1 MNRTHMKTK
10 SFLPYLLSL
19 FVFMGI
25 ALAYFSPVLKGEK
38 ILQSDIQQFRGMA
51 KEIQDYRA
59 RYDEEAYWTDAAFG
73 GMPSYQLSTYY
84 PHDYIKKIDSLIRFL
99 PRPADYLFLY
109 FVGFFV
115 LLLGLK
121 LDWRLAGIG
130 ALAFGFSTYFIII
143 LGVGHNAK
151 AHAIGY
157 IPFVLFGFLW
167 VFQRKYFKGFL
178 ATTLAMAL
186 EINASH
192 PQMTYYLL
200 LALLLM
206 GLFFL
211 WDELKTK
218 KPLLPFFKSVGITCL
233 AFGLA
238 LGMNAHSLL
247 ATKEYADQST
257 RGKSDLTLTA
267 AGTKK
272 EHSGLSKAYITE
284 YSYGF
289 LETFNLLIPR
299 FTGGANSE
307 NLGTDSHT
315 YAFLSSK
322 IDRKQARQFSESVP
336 TYWGSQPIVAAP
348 AYIGAIFI
356 FLFVLGIFSVPGKLK
371 RALVAITG
379 FSILMSWGENFSLL
393 TNFFID
399 YVPLYNKFRAVSSIQ
414 ILAEITIPLLGMLA
428 LHSFVYG
435 KLSPKTKEVVL
446 KKSFYIVGGTC
457 LFFVLFGS
465 SLFGFD
471 GANDVY
477 YNQLL
482 NGLGDA
488 IVADRKTLFFED
500 SLRSFLL
507 VFATTLALWLFSKE
521 RLQRSPLLIAIA
533 ALLLFDMVG
542 TARRYV
548 NNADFYPASKI
559 EMPFV
564 KSAIDKEILKDTG
577 HYRVANFTGNFMSD
591 GATSY
596 FHKSIGGYHAAKLGR
611 YQELVDFHIV
621 KNNWEVLN
629 MLNTKYFMVP
639 NEQGQKSLQVNSET
653 NGNAWFVD
661 ALDFVDTA
669 DQEILSLSGINTKKT
684 AIVNQ
689 NEFPQLRGLSNSIEQ
704 DTLASIELLVYKAN
718 ELQYTSSSSAD
729 QFAVFSEIYYKEG
742 WNAYIDGELQPHYR
756 ANYVLRALPVPKG
769 EHMVE
774 FKFEPTVI
782 ANGSRVVLF
791 SILLFFA
798 IAFYGGVQT
807 YKNNKIARS
816 L

>member
-59 RYDEEAYWTDAAFG
+59 KYDKEPYWTDAAFG

-167 VFQRKYFKGFL
+167 IFQRKYFKGFL

-435 KLSPKTKEVVL
+435 KLSPKSKRSRFEKEFLHRRRDMPVL
-446 KKSFYIVGGTC
+446 CSFWE
-457 LFFVLFGS
+457 
-465 SLFGFD
+465 
-471 GANDVY
+471 
-477 YNQLL
+477 QL
-482 NGLGDA
+482 
-488 IVADRKTLFFED
+488 V
-500 SLRSFLL
+500 
-507 VFATTLALWLFSKE
+507 
-521 RLQRSPLLIAIA
+521 
-533 ALLLFDMVG
+533 
-542 TARRYV
+542 
-548 NNADFYPASKI
+548 
-559 EMPFV
+559 
-564 KSAIDKEILKDTG
+564 
-577 HYRVANFTGNFMSD
+577 
-591 GATSY
+591 
-596 FHKSIGGYHAAKLGR
+596 
-611 YQELVDFHIV
+611 
-621 KNNWEVLN
+621 
-629 MLNTKYFMVP
+629 
-639 NEQGQKSLQVNSET
+639 
-653 NGNAWFVD
+653 WF
-661 ALDFVDTA
+661 
-669 DQEILSLSGINTKKT
+669 
-684 AIVNQ
+684 
-689 NEFPQLRGLSNSIEQ
+689 
-704 DTLASIELLVYKAN
+704 
-718 ELQYTSSSSAD
+718 
-729 QFAVFSEIYYKEG
+729 
-742 WNAYIDGELQPHYR
+742 
-756 ANYVLRALPVPKG
+756 
-769 EHMVE
+769 
-774 FKFEPTVI
+774 
-782 ANGSRVVLF
+782 
-791 SILLFFA
+791 
-798 IAFYGGVQT
+798 
-807 YKNNKIARS
+807 
-816 L
+816 

>member
-59 RYDEEAYWTDAAFG
+59 KYDKEPYWTDAAFG

-167 VFQRKYFKGFL
+167 IFQRKYFKGFL

-267 AGTKK
+267 TGTKK

-356 FLFVLGIFSVPGKLK
+356 FLFVLGILSVPGKLK

-435 KLSPKTKEVVL
+435 KLSPKSKRSRFEKEFLHRRRDKPVL
-446 KKSFYIVGGTC
+446 CSFWE
-457 LFFVLFGS
+457 
-465 SLFGFD
+465 
-471 GANDVY
+471 
-477 YNQLL
+477 QL
-482 NGLGDA
+482 
-488 IVADRKTLFFED
+488 V
-500 SLRSFLL
+500 
-507 VFATTLALWLFSKE
+507 
-521 RLQRSPLLIAIA
+521 
-533 ALLLFDMVG
+533 
-542 TARRYV
+542 
-548 NNADFYPASKI
+548 
-559 EMPFV
+559 
-564 KSAIDKEILKDTG
+564 
-577 HYRVANFTGNFMSD
+577 
-591 GATSY
+591 
-596 FHKSIGGYHAAKLGR
+596 
-611 YQELVDFHIV
+611 
-621 KNNWEVLN
+621 
-629 MLNTKYFMVP
+629 
-639 NEQGQKSLQVNSET
+639 
-653 NGNAWFVD
+653 WF
-661 ALDFVDTA
+661 
-669 DQEILSLSGINTKKT
+669 
-684 AIVNQ
+684 
-689 NEFPQLRGLSNSIEQ
+689 
-704 DTLASIELLVYKAN
+704 
-718 ELQYTSSSSAD
+718 
-729 QFAVFSEIYYKEG
+729 
-742 WNAYIDGELQPHYR
+742 
-756 ANYVLRALPVPKG
+756 
-769 EHMVE
+769 
-774 FKFEPTVI
+774 
-782 ANGSRVVLF
+782 
-791 SILLFFA
+791 
-798 IAFYGGVQT
+798 
-807 YKNNKIARS
+807 
-816 L
+816 

>member
-1 MNRTHMKTK
+1 
-10 SFLPYLLSL
+10 
-19 FVFMGI
+19 
-25 ALAYFSPVLKGEK
+25 
-38 ILQSDIQQFRGMA
+38 
-51 KEIQDYRA
+51 
-59 RYDEEAYWTDAAFG
+59 
-73 GMPSYQLSTYY
+73 
-84 PHDYIKKIDSLIRFL
+84 
-99 PRPADYLFLY
+99 
-109 FVGFFV
+109 
-115 LLLGLK
+115 
-121 LDWRLAGIG
+121 
-130 ALAFGFSTYFIII
+130 
-143 LGVGHNAK
+143 
-151 AHAIGY
+151 
-157 IPFVLFGFLW
+157 
-167 VFQRKYFKGFL
+167 
-178 ATTLAMAL
+178 MAL

-267 AGTKK
+267 TGTKK

-356 FLFVLGIFSVPGKLK
+356 FLFVLGILSVPGKLK

-435 KLSPKTKEVVL
+435 KLSPKAKEAVL
-446 KKSFYIVGGTC
+446 RKSFYIVGGTS

-465 SLFGFD
+465 SLFGFE
-471 GANDVY
+471 GANDAY

-689 NEFPQLRGLSNSIEQ
+689 NEFPELRGLSNSIEQ

-791 SILLFFA
+791 SILLFLA
-798 IAFYGGVQT
+798 VAFYGGVQAYNMKKT
-807 YKNNKIARS
+807 SS
-816 L
+816 LL